1 MVSRLLTWVR
11 GRRRCLLATA
21 TYSGFALLA
30 LGGTCTAIGE
40 NPSVSP
46 SCAELLANYV
56 ERWPA
61 IAADG
66 QEMATRDTLQRTLAA
81 MELNKALECATVA
94 LSRAGPHAAGT
105 ANFVEAAAMHP
116 ECVKEMEIKSQA
128 QTRCSQKWYKIAI
141 HALSVV
147 GEDRAAEAMFQRAT
161 HLRGIS
167 ASARILWPSVSETPT
182 VWIEGLRS
190 QPVWDCSEWPFVSAL
205 EKAVPIIL
213 AEVLQ
218 AGSRFQAAYPYL
230 AQEGTWQDF
239 FLYRGHRWDAELCA
253 DLPATCRLLMA
264 ELPTRPGVPYAVA
277 NNEEVVVFR
286 SRPGAVVGSHSGASN
301 SVVNLHLTLLGGEG
315 TSVRVGDE
323 ELPLR
328 DGAAVCFQDS
338 FSHSVRHSGNGAAE
352 RISLVVRTMHPDLT
366 RSVYGAAPATDVV
379 ADLAKWDTA
388 EELSRE
394 VERLRVEYRKLA
406 QEVITSHVSG
416 GAHAASAASHGC
428 NCSTQSAMDAA
439 GCSANTG
446 TAACAT

>member
-1 MVSRLLTWVR
+1 MLT
-11 GRRRCLLATA
+11 
-21 TYSGFALLA
+21 
-30 LGGTCTAIGE
+30 LGGTSTAVGE
-40 NPSVSP
+40 NPQLSP
-46 SCAELLANYV
+46 SCAELLASYV
-56 ERWPA
+56 ERWPD

-66 QEMATRDTLQRTLAA
+66 LEAVTRETLQRALAA
-81 MELNKALECATVA
+81 MELNRALECADVA
-94 LSRAGPHAAGT
+94 LSRQGPQAAGV

-116 ECVKEMEIKSQA
+116 DCVKELEIKSQA

-147 GEDRAAEAMFQRAT
+147 GDDRAAEAMFQRAT
-161 HLRGIS
+161 HLHGIS
-167 ASARILWPSVSETPT
+167 DSARILWPSVSETPT

-218 AGSRFQAAYPYL
+218 AGARFQAAYPYL
-230 AQEGTWQDF
+230 SQQGTWQDF

-253 DLPATCRLLMA
+253 DLPATCRLLMP

-286 SRPGAVVGSHSGASN
+286 SRPGAVVGAHSGASN
-301 SVVNLHLTLLGGEG
+301 SVVNLHLTLLGGQG
-315 TSVRVGDE
+315 TSLHVGGKN
-323 ELPLR
+323 LPLR

-338 FSHSVRHSGNGAAE
+338 FSHSVRHGGDGAAE

-366 RSVYGAAPATDVV
+366 RSVYGVAPATDVV
-379 ADLAKWDTA
+379 ADLAKWDAA

-394 VERLRVEYRKLA
+394 VERLRAEYRKLA
-406 QEVITSHVSG
+406 HEAITSEMSCG
-416 GAHAASAASHGC
+416 GTHATSAASHGC
-428 NCSTQSAMDAA
+428 NCSTQATVDAA
-439 GCSANTG
+439 GCSANAG
-446 TAACAT
+446 AASFAA